1 MHVGTTSGSIWLSCL
16 QWSQVSSADKAQHP
30 LPPVIGDFISQPTS
44 GNAQCISIL
53 DVCFLSYIQ
62 CVYVYNTYF
71 TAKQVK
77 VRLYSSKLLGRSKG
91 AWSSRPS
98 IKTLL
103 DILSGNPSITM
114 EDPPFVG
121 EFAIGNGWK
130 GHVLAYVS
138 FKFTGQPTRQPLEV
152 SKHFLFFWKPLIDIS
167 LRSYKSRPWP
177 ALGTRAQLLQKKGKA
192 PTTKSRLQKHLQ
204 IAVLD
209 TQNMKGISAWAVDA
223 FVFWQQ
229 LHIFMFAI
237 QNFASPHPQS
247 TQSFERLCG
256 QHCLKH
262 ALGCQIEGCHSNW
275 HYGQAI
281 RIQFCKAIKLFD
293 PKRGS
298 E

>member
-177 ALGTRAQLLQKKGKA
+177 ALGTRAQLLQKRGKHRQQKA
-192 PTTKSRLQKHLQ
+192 GCKNIYRLQCWILRTWKEFQLELLMLLYSGSSYTSSCSPFRILPLLIPSRLRALSVCAVS
-204 IAVLD
+204 IALNMLLD
-209 TQNMKGISAWAVDA
+209 VK
-223 FVFWQQ
+223 
-229 LHIFMFAI
+229 
-237 QNFASPHPQS
+237 
-247 TQSFERLCG
+247 
-256 QHCLKH
+256 
-262 ALGCQIEGCHSNW
+262 
-275 HYGQAI
+275 
-281 RIQFCKAIKLFD
+281 
-293 PKRGS
+293 
-298 E
+298 